1 MFIFLARLPFF
12 KKIIPKIIIL
22 LLKIKKKQKGFFQI
36 QDFWLFLDFNEPVD
50 REIII
55 FKEYE
60 TTEVK
65 ALSNYFK
72 KFKITNF
79 IDVGANCGFYTFY
92 FAKKF
97 PSINVFSFEPNN
109 DAFEKLNK
117 SYHRNYGNIKIFNFG
132 FSNTNSILK
141 MRSLKKN
148 NHIQSGGST
157 INHKKVLLNSE
168 VVYDAS
174 FKIGDEVLDIKNNTI
189 AIKIDIEG
197 HELNALKGLK
207 NTLLKNKTILQIE
220 IFNENYYQVDN
231 FLKSLN
237 FKQISQVE
245 KNKNFYY
252 TNIS

>member
-1 MFIFLARLPFF
+1 MFVFLMKLPFL

-22 LLKIKKKQKGFFQI
+22 LLKLKKKQKGFFQI

-55 FKEYE
+55 FKKYE

-65 ALSNYFK
+65 VLSCYFE

-79 IDVGANCGFYTFY
+79 IDVGANCGYYTFY

-97 PSINVFSFEPNN
+97 PSINIFSFEPNN
-109 DAFEKLNK
+109 DAFEKLKK
-117 SYHRNYGNIKIFNFG
+117 SYHKNYGNIKIFNFG
-132 FSNTNSILK
+132 LSNTNSILK

-148 NHIQSGGST
+148 NHIQSGGAT

-168 VVYDAS
+168 VIYDAS

-189 AIKIDIEG
+189 ALKIDIEG
-197 HELNALKGLK
+197 HELNALEGLK
-207 NTLLKNKTILQIE
+207 NILLKNKIILQIE

-231 FLKSLN
+231 FLKKLN
-237 FKQISQVE
+237 YNLIFQIK
-245 KNKNFYY
+245 KNNNYYY
-252 TNIS
+252 TNIK